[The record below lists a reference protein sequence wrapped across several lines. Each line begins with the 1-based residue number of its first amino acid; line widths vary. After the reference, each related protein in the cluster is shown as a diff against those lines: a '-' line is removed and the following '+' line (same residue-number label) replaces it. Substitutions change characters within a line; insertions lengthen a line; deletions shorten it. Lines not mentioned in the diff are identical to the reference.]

1 MPSVQ
6 EGNSGFASRCFFSR
20 LVTGNTACIYYCIG
34 GLLVEIT
41 ITVITNFK
49 AMSALGC
56 EDMECAII

>member
-1 MPSVQ
+1 ML
-6 EGNSGFASRCFFSR
+6 FSR
-20 LVTGNTACIYYCIG
+20 LVTGNTACVYYCIG